1 MKGRHPCLP
10 RPTGILLVDGITDGD
25 KLEACRPRSDPEWR
39 MAGSLTCDRAHPRE
53 GFLFRISSSRF
64 DSIISKRRSAA
75 FSISE

>member
-1 MKGRHPCLP
+1 MEGRHPCLP

-25 KLEACRPRSDPEWR
+25 KLEACQPRSEPDWR
-39 MAGSLTCDRAHPRE
+39 MAGSLTFDRAHPRS
-53 GFLFRISSSRF
+53 GFLFRISSPRF

>member
-25 KLEACRPRSDPEWR
+25 KLKAGQPRSEPDWR
-39 MAGSLTCDRAHPRE
+39 MAGSLTFDHPRS
-53 GFLFRISSSRF
+53 GFLFRISSPRF
-64 DSIISKRRSAA
+64 DSIISNRRSAA

>member
-25 KLEACRPRSDPEWR
+25 KLEAWRPRSDPEWR
-39 MAGSLTCDRAHPRE
+39 MAGSLTFDRGQPRS
-53 GFLFRISSSRF
+53 GLLFRISSPRF
-64 DSIISKRRSAA
+64 DSIISNRRSAA